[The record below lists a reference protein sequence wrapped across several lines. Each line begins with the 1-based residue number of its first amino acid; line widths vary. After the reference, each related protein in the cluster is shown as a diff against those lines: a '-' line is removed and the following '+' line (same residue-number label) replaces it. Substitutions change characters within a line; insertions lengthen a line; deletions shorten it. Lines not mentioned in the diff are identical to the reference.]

1 MYDFQSEVAYRN
13 SMALEAFNRNSAE
26 TALWLW
32 IWKLGVWEIKFI
44 SFGWKDLSNT
54 IGIGRNSALILSNSR
69 MCCRTLAWNKS
80 LTNIDTFLRIL
91 FSDISSECMD
101 VLELLESEFV
111 GFVCVRDCGICYC
124 TNLLDLLALEF
135 VGFVSVCNGGREE
148 IDVHCTAV

>member
-1 MYDFQSEVAYRN
+1 
-13 SMALEAFNRNSAE
+13 
-26 TALWLW
+26 
-32 IWKLGVWEIKFI
+32 
-44 SFGWKDLSNT
+44 
-54 IGIGRNSALILSNSR
+54 

-111 GFVCVRDCGICYC
+111 GFVCVRVCGICYC